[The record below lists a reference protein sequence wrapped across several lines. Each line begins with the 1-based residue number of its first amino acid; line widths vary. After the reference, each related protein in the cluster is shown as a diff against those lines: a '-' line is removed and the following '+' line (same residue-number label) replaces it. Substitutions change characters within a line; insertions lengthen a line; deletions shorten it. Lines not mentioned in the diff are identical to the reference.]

1 MPTRSNSTP
10 RTGYS
15 EMADITEIRHRIKS
29 IRDTHQITKAME
41 LISVAKMRRSM
52 TKQAFGSVYFD
63 SVRSTV
69 KDILRH
75 STDLRNK
82 YVRPRS
88 DNRSAYVVIAGD
100 KGLAGAFNSNVL
112 KLAWQHMQTRPVHYV
127 VTIGQMARAFFESK
141 QQTVDLEFTH
151 AVANP
156 TLHDA
161 RGIMR
166 DLLDLY
172 DRNLMDEIYIVFT
185 RMHSTSEQEPTIVKL
200 LPVEEKDIDVEIDAQ
215 YAGEL
220 CYDPSPAEVL
230 NVLVPQY
237 LVGMIY
243 SALVHSSASEH
254 AARMLAMSNANRNA
268 EKMLD
273 TLGLEYNRLRQSA
286 ITSELLDLT
295 SGKFFSE
302 NSLRQ
307 KANRHGKSW

>member
-1 MPTRSNSTP
+1 
-10 RTGYS
+10 
-15 EMADITEIRHRIKS
+15 MADITEIRHRIKS

-41 LISVAKMRRSM
+41 LISVAKMRKSM
-52 TKQAFGSVYFD
+52 TKQSFSSAYFD
-63 SVRSTV
+63 SVRYTL

-82 YVRPRS
+82 YVLPRR
-88 DNRSAYVVIAGD
+88 DNRTAYVVIAGD

-112 KLAWQHMQTRPVHYV
+112 GLAWRHMQSRPVHYV

-185 RMHSTSEQEPTIVKL
+185 RMHSTAEQTPVMVKL
-200 LPVEEKDIDVEIDAQ
+200 LPIEEKDIELDVKSTYTGEI
-215 YAGEL
+215 

-243 SALVHSSASEH
+243 SALIHSSASEH

-273 TLGLEYNRLRQSA
+273 TLDLEYNRLRQSA

>member
-1 MPTRSNSTP
+1 
-10 RTGYS
+10 
-15 EMADITEIRHRIKS
+15 MADITEIKHRIKS

-41 LISVAKMRRSM
+41 LISVAKMRKAIQ
-52 TKQAFGSVYFD
+52 KQSFSSVYLD
-63 SVRSTV
+63 SVRYTL
-69 KDILRH
+69 KDIMLH
-75 STDLRNK
+75 STDIRHK
-82 YVRPRS
+82 YLKRRPGGRA
-88 DNRSAYVVIAGD
+88 AYIVVAGD
-100 KGLAGAFNSNVL
+100 KGLAGAFNGNVL
-112 KLAWQHMQTRPVHYV
+112 NLAWKHMQEHPVHYV
-127 VTIGQMARAFFESK
+127 ITIGQMARAFFEARH
-141 QQTVDLEFTH
+141 QTVDLEFTH
-151 AVANP
+151 AVASP
-156 TLHDA
+156 TMHDA